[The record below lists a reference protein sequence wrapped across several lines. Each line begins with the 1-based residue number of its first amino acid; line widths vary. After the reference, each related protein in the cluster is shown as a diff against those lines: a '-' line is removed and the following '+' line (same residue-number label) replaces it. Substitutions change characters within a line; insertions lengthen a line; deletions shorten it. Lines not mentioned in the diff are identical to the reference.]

1 MWHNTAMGAGKRFS
15 ARVSAGDDPAAAS
28 LGALAVA
35 EDFASEAG
43 LDARGGARLA
53 VVVEELVSNAV
64 RHGAQG
70 GSIAID
76 LELSAGDDEIGLSLI
91 DDGVAFDPTVD
102 RAFSGPD
109 AETGGGV
116 GLALVRAWANS
127 LVYRRADGRNVVELR
142 LRLV

>member
-1 MWHNTAMGAGKRFS
+1 MGAGKRFS

-28 LGALAVA
+28 LAALAAA
-35 EDFASEAG
+35 EEFAHEAG

-64 RHGAQG
+64 RHGADA
-70 GSIAID
+70 GSIVID
-76 LELSAGDDEIGLSLI
+76 LALSAGDGDIALSLT
-91 DDGVAFDPTVD
+91 DDGVAFDPTAD
-102 RAFSGPD
+102 RGFSGPD

-116 GLALVRAWANS
+116 GLALVRAWAKS
-127 LVYRRADGRNVVELR
+127 LVYRREGGRNVVELR

>member
-1 MWHNTAMGAGKRFS
+1 MCHTTAMGAGKRFS

-28 LGALAVA
+28 LAALDAA
-35 EDFASEAG
+35 EDFASAAG

-64 RHGAQG
+64 RHGAAD

-76 LELSAGDDEIGLSLI
+76 LTLTADVGEVALSLI
-91 DDGVAFDPTVD
+91 DDGVAFDPTGA
-102 RAFSGPD
+102 RTFAGPD
-109 AETGGGV
+109 CDTGGGV

-127 LVYRRADGRNVVELR
+127 LIYTRENGRNVIALR
-142 LRLV
+142 LRLG

>member
-15 ARVSAGDDPAAAS
+15 ARVSEGDDPAAAS
-28 LGALAVA
+28 LAALAAA
-35 EDFASEAG
+35 EDFAHDAG

-64 RHGAQG
+64 RHGADG

-91 DDGVAFDPTVD
+91 DDGVAFDPTTD

-127 LVYRRADGRNVVELR
+127 LVYRREDGRNVIELR